1 MTDEL
6 GDQIGKLHQ
15 HIEHVSRQVKDVKA
29 GQDDLHK
36 EHTQLRER
44 VDLLERNVSRDI
56 DNLAAHER
64 EAEIYRGHL
73 MEGLGRLTDS
83 VDHLDK
89 RFGVHAEAEEQDR
102 KDVIRGQQVTIRSIL
117 LAAATFAATGF
128 VLLWQTGGLS

>member
-15 HIEHVSRQVKDVKA
+15 HIEHVSRQIKDVKA

-36 EHTQLRER
+36 EHMQLRER
-44 VDLLERNVSRDI
+44 VDVLERNVSRDI

-64 EAEIYRGHL
+64 EANVYRSHL
-73 MEGLGRLTDS
+73 IEGFERLSTNIEKMDR
-83 VDHLDK
+83 
-89 RFGVHAEAEEQDR
+89 RFESHAKQDEEDR
-102 KDVIRGQQVTIRSIL
+102 KDVIRGQQVTIRSII
-117 LAAATFAATGF
+117 LAALTFFGTGF

>member
-15 HIEHVSRQVKDVKA
+15 HIEHVSRQIKDVKA

-36 EHTQLRER
+36 EHMQLRER

-64 EAEIYRGHL
+64 EANVYRSHL
-73 MEGLGRLTDS
+73 IEGFERLSTNIEKMDR
-83 VDHLDK
+83 
-89 RFGVHAEAEEQDR
+89 RFESHAKQDEEDR
-102 KDVIRGQQVTIRSIL
+102 KDVIKGQQVTIRSII
-117 LAAATFAATGF
+117 LAALTFFATGF